1 MPVPSLRLALTTL
14 LLALLPGLGAH
25 AGEPASQPEPTPPR
39 LLDELTAR
47 LLNESTVI
55 GANTPPDIPPEIV
68 SSNTPDYPA
77 LMRRV
82 GNTGLVTI
90 RGYVNAKG
98 RLARVWVLESSH
110 PVFETATLDAVLNA
124 RYKPAQKDGQPVAG
138 YFIVPFEFSF
148 RPRGLRIAQREASGK
163 SPAIGSWPPFN
174 IPPRA
179 AAGVPEDYRYDEPPV
194 LTLVTGAVY
203 PLDLLRRKVTGSAQV
218 ALVVDPDGRV
228 RQTRVL
234 EATHPDFG
242 HAAAAMLET
251 WRFKPAKKNGQPNA
265 ALLRITL
272 EFDRSNR
279 DTAPD
284 DDTLDLLD
292 RLDGEGKP
300 LATAEALDRLPRA
313 RVRPLP
319 VAPRS
324 DAPAETVRV
333 EFVVDAAGRVHLP
346 RVVGEATSAR
356 AWSAL
361 TAVKRWRFDPPRVGG
376 QPVAAVLR
384 LPFEFK
390 SAAP

>member
-1 MPVPSLRLALTTL
+1 MNTRFKHFIRIVSISGVLLGLVSPGIGDIQANALSVPRT
-14 LLALLPGLGAH
+14 
-25 AGEPASQPEPTPPR
+25 QPEPDNGALGTQIESVF
-39 LLDELTAR
+39 DEPI
-47 LLNESTVI
+47 S
-55 GANTPPDIPPEIV
+55 IV
-68 SSNTPDYPA
+68 SINEPDYPA

-82 GNTGLVTI
+82 GNTGLVKVQ
-90 RGYVNAKG
+90 GHVNAKG
-98 RLARVWVLESSH
+98 RLARARVLESSH
-110 PVFETATLDAVLNA
+110 PIFETAALDAVLNA
-124 RYKPAQKDGQPVAG
+124 RYRPAQKNGQPVAG
-138 YFIVPFEFSF
+138 YFIVPIEFSL
-148 RPRGLRIAQREASGK
+148 RSRGLRIIDREAPGK
-163 SPAIGSWPPFN
+163 PPVIGPQPPFS

-179 AAGVPEDYRYDEPPV
+179 AAGLPEDYRYDEPPAP
-194 LTLVTGAVY
+194 TLVTGAVY
-203 PLDLLRRKVTGSAQV
+203 PLDLLRGKVTGSAQV

-251 WRFKPAKKNGQPNA
+251 WRFNPAKKNGQPSA
-265 ALLRITL
+265 TLLRITL
-272 EFDRSNR
+272 EFNRSNR
-279 DTAPD
+279 DTAPGE
-284 DDTLDLLD
+284 DTLDLLA
-292 RLDGEGKP
+292 RLDGEGTP
-300 LATAEALDRLPRA
+300 LATAEVLDRLPTA

-346 RVVGEATSAR
+346 RVIGEATPAR

-384 LPFEFK
+384 LPLEFK